1 MFGRKIPK
9 QSDAQ
14 PSGAPP
20 APTESDRI
28 TSYRV
33 DQDTAPSTTG
43 AQKTTSYVNAM
54 QLNSRGYETIN

>member
-14 PSGAPP
+14 PSGTHP
-20 APTESDRI
+20 APASARI
-28 TSYRV
+28 TSYPV

-43 AQKTTSYVNAM
+43 APKTTSYVNAL